1 MGEPHNQFLATSGE
15 RQRSRELFYKKLD
28 HVNARITSIS
38 DDSND
43 ESLTLHLI
51 SQQIYTRA
59 SKYSGATSTTQNG
72 YVNISPLPFFSASAD
87 YTF

>member
-1 MGEPHNQFLATSGE
+1 MGEPHDQYLATSGE
-15 RQRSRELFYKKLD
+15 RQRSRDLFYKKLD

-38 DDSND
+38 DDLND

-51 SQQIYTRA
+51 SQQIYTEAR
-59 SKYSGATSTTQNG
+59 KYSGVTSSTKNG
-72 YVNISPLPFFSASAD
+72 YVDVSPLPFFTASAD